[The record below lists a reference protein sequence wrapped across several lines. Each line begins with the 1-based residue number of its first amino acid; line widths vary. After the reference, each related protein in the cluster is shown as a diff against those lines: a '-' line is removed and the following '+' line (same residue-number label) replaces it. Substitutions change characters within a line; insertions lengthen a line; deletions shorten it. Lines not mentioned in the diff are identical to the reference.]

1 MILDHALVTAAVQ
14 GMKELAEHSPGMV
27 TSVVALLLYALI
39 RDGLPWYK
47 RRRNGGHNPGN
58 HALAERVLA
67 CETSINEVKESCTR
81 TETLWEGQKGFNER
95 MEKHVEKI
103 HARIDDLR
111 K

>member
-1 MILDHALVTAAVQ
+1 MILDHTPGMITSIVALVI
-14 GMKELAEHSPGMV
+14 
-27 TSVVALLLYALI
+27 YALI
-39 RDGLPWYK
+39 RDGFPRYK
-47 RRRNGGHNPGN
+47 RWRVERNGGNPGHNPGN
-58 HALAERVLA
+58 SGLIERVTS
-67 CETSINEVKESCTR
+67 CEADIKQISDSCTR